1 MIIYS
6 GPHLILTYEQDNN
19 RFINSWKSSPTTV
32 EIFKKE
38 MLEYLSALERINPTQ
53 IIWLQQNYTF
63 QIDDETKLWVEET
76 IMKPRFEVGCISQS
90 QDGFHHIAFVVGR
103 DVLAHIMMMA
113 VFDEKSRSV
122 FKPKHFA
129 TEKDARNWLNREIL
143 DTVYD
148 VQSQRQE
155 IIYKGIDTD
164 GTAIIEFRKPASE
177 IDRTLKSFK
186 SILEENDFIKNNI
199 EKYTSLS
206 KREKETFKFVIKG
219 FTNEQISESM
229 SISSNTVRTHRNRIW
244 KKLDIKHFRDCLRYQ
259 CFIN

>member
-1 MIIYS
+1 MEIYCS
-6 GPHLILTYEQDNN
+6 PYLTITYERDNN
-19 RFINSWKSSPTTV
+19 RFVSLWKSSPTTV

-38 MLEYLSALERINPTQ
+38 MLEYLTALERLNPNQ

-63 QIDDETKLWVEET
+63 QIDDETKLWVEEN
-76 IMKPRFEVGCISQS
+76 IMKPRFEAGYISQS

-103 DVLAHIMMMA
+103 DVLAHIMVMN

-143 DTVYD
+143 AKVYD
-148 VQSQRQE
+148 DETQKQE
-155 IIYKGIDTD
+155 ITYKGIDKD
-164 GTAIIEFRKPASE
+164 GNTIIEIKKSASE
-177 IDRTLKSFK
+177 IDSTLKSLK
-186 SILEENDFIKNNI
+186 TILEENDFIKNNI
-199 EKYTSLS
+199 EKYSSLS
-206 KREKETFKFVIKG
+206 KREKETLKFIIKG
-219 FTNEQISESM
+219 YKNRQISEKM

-244 KKLDIKHFRDCLRYQ
+244 KKLDIRQSSDCMRYQ